1 MVGLSEKEVA
11 DLRKAWG
18 YNEIPLSEK
27 TGFWGIVRL
36 VSKEPMFL
44 LLIGCGSL
52 YMVLGDYIEGLVLSL
67 AVFLIIGITFF
78 QHKKTSR
85 ALALLKQMSSPRAL
99 VLRQE
104 GEKMIPARELVPGD
118 LIILQEGGRVPAD
131 AELLECGVLMVDES
145 MLTGESFP
153 VKKDTTKNCH
163 VFLGSLVVG
172 GRGVARVVYTGIHT
186 QFGKIGLSLSSI
198 ETVESPLQKE
208 MRGVVR
214 VFFLASVVISVLV
227 FFLYGNTAR
236 RISCCFIC
244 VYGYWCLAAHQKQC
258 SYPHARGY

>member
-18 YNEIPLSEK
+18 YNELPLTEK

-36 VSKEPMFL
+36 VSREPMFL

-85 ALALLKQMSSPRAL
+85 ALALLKQLSSPRAL

-118 LIILQEGGRVPAD
+118 FIILQEGARVPAD
-131 AELLECGVLMVDES
+131 AELLE
-145 MLTGESFP
+145 
-153 VKKDTTKNCH
+153 
-163 VFLGSLVVG
+163 
-172 GRGVARVVYTGIHT
+172 
-186 QFGKIGLSLSSI
+186 
-198 ETVESPLQKE
+198 
-208 MRGVVR
+208 
-214 VFFLASVVISVLV
+214 
-227 FFLYGNTAR
+227 
-236 RISCCFIC
+236 
-244 VYGYWCLAAHQKQC
+244 
-258 SYPHARGY
+258 